1 MKLSKQERIGAIIII
16 VIVIIALGFWFYVK
30 PKIETIDAT
39 QKSLASKQQE
49 YDADVETQAKK
60 DPLKNDI
67 LAAYDEGAHLADMF
81 FSEMTSYESDAAFRE
96 FIQQCTA
103 KVLVEDLTVGEPTTA
118 TLGTQ
123 FYASSS
129 VTYDLKTYAT
139 QGVDVSVAELMRT
152 ARQLLLQT
160 TLGNAQTIGA
170 SNVTFTVTAIDR
182 DELIKFVD
190 EINKYEREENGNKI
204 RKAIKI
210 NNLSLEYGEIN
221 DEYDKLLDDLNKQME
236 SAGQNAFQSSTGQNP
251 GGSSTPAPTPTP
263 TPENP
268 ENPGEGENNN
278 NNNNQGATPEYYTLT
293 DTMTFYCIERMQD
306 PKPLLDAQDA
316 N

>member
-1 MKLSKQERIGAIIII
+1 MKLSKQERIGAIIIL
-16 VIVIIALGFWFYVK
+16 VIVILALGGWFYVK
-30 PKIETIDAT
+30 PKIEAISSTG
-39 QKSLASKQQE
+39 KSLISKQQE

-60 DPLKNDI
+60 DPLKAEI
-67 LAAYDEGAHLADMF
+67 VSAYEKGEHLADIF

-96 FIQQCTA
+96 FLQQCTA
-103 KVLVEDLTVGEPTTA
+103 KVLVEDLTVGGPTTA

-123 FYASSS
+123 FYSPSS

-139 QGVDVSVAELMRT
+139 QGVDVSLAETLRT
-152 ARQLLLQT
+152 ARQLLLRT

-190 EINKYEREENGNKI
+190 EINNYVKEENGGKI

-210 NNLSLEYGEIN
+210 NTLSLEYKEID
-221 DEYDKLLDDLNKQME
+221 DEYDKILDDLTSQME
-236 SAGQNAFQSSTGQNP
+236 SDGKNSFQSATGQNP
-251 GGSSTPAPTPTP
+251 GGNTTPTPTP
-263 TPENP
+263 TPTPNPENP
-268 ENPGEGENNN
+268 ENPGEN
-278 NNNNQGATPEYYTLT
+278 NNNNQNAVPEYYTLT

-306 PKPLLDAQDA
+306 PKPMLDAQDSPTI
-316 N
+316 